1 MGAQEGSDLYMY
13 SSLIECLSYFNKPE
27 MLCNMHSNF
36 ITKKDKKIKYNIE
49 SRKSLIITPILQ
61 MKDSAGKQQ
70 SSKQTLVLLPLQ
82 CANCFPC
89 LLVGFDDR
97 M

>member
-1 MGAQEGSDLYMY
+1 
-13 SSLIECLSYFNKPE
+13 

-36 ITKKDKKIKYNIE
+36 STKKDEKLNTTKNQQEFSYYH
-49 SRKSLIITPILQ
+49 PILH
-61 MKDSAGKQQ
+61 MKDPAGKQQ

-82 CANCFPC
+82 CADCFPC
-89 LLVGFDDR
+89 LLAGFDDR